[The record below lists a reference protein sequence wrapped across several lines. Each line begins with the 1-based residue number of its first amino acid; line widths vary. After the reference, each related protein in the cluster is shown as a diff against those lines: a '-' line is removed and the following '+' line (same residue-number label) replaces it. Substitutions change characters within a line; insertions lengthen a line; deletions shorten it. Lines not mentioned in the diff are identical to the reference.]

1 MKRLIYLLPLLSI
14 LFAGKESV
22 GQGLFVGKI
31 VYKHSL
37 TKSSEY
43 YPIVDSTV
51 LSSTKDLS
59 LIERFYNGNIVWS
72 YPAIE
77 VVTTTE
83 RLFGYSNNKETVFAS
98 ANEVLTT
105 EILSSEDVEL
115 VLGYACKKIMTKKM
129 MPTGV
134 YLKRNYIVATN
145 IPQDGFSALFPKELA
160 GMPLVCEII
169 YEDKQGKY
177 LFSEII
183 EAVRVEKNIDETKVK
198 DKIIELNK
206 RKRVAMNQENFK
218 KEMGVSND
226 LNSSVECKK

>member
-1 MKRLIYLLPLLSI
+1 MKKRTVLLFTFLL
-14 LFAGKESV
+14 FMGEV
-22 GQGLFVGKI
+22 MGQNQFEGKI
-31 VYKHSL
+31 IYRHKL
-37 TKSSEY
+37 TKPSEY
-43 YPIVDSTV
+43 YPVVDSTV

-59 LIERFYNGNIVWS
+59 LIERFYSGNIVWS
-72 YPAIE
+72 YSAIE
-77 VVTTTE
+77 VATASE

-105 EILSSEDVEL
+105 EILSSEDVKPI
-115 VLGYACKKIMTKKM
+115 LGYACKKIMTKKM
-129 MPTGV
+129 MPTGE
-134 YLKRNYIVATN
+134 YLKRNYVVAKD

-169 YEDKQGKY
+169 YEDKQGNY

-198 DKIIELNK
+198 DKLIELNK

-226 LNSSVECKK
+226 LNSNVECKK